1 MNGRDHEGTVDRN
14 LLLAANEDA
23 ARFYRN
29 QLIASSNRGPRDY
42 LTARGFGAL
51 LEKTPWT
58 IGYAPAGWTT
68 LMSHLRKQGYS
79 GDTLLEAG
87 LACRTRRNTLV
98 DRFRDRITFGIRN
111 AEGELVGFTARC
123 GPSAAAA
130 VPKYLNTPTTA
141 IYTKGEAPFGLAEQQ
156 GKITAGAVPALVEG
170 PFDAIAVQ
178 LAGPEQAE
186 DFAGIALC
194 GTAMSPSLASHL
206 AHLNDRRVVLA
217 FDGDDAGTLATERAA
232 CALAPEFVDVRAVS
246 RQSAGDPAEALNRSG
261 GPTLLAQLRGAC
273 PASDQVID
281 AHLEKWA
288 GRLDHVDAKIGCLRE
303 AAGLLARLRPADP
316 ARHAVQL
323 SELLGV
329 SVEVVTSELVEAMS
343 QTASRLASPR
353 DQCPSRQGQGFVASR
368 SPRSPTPSRS
378 RQVRC

>member
-1 MNGRDHEGTVDRN
+1 MNGRDHEGTVDRD

-29 QLIASSNRGPRDY
+29 QVLAPSNRGPRDY

-51 LEKTPWT
+51 LEETPWT

-68 LMSHLRKQGYS
+68 LVGHLRKQGYPD
-79 GDTLLEAG
+79 DTLLAAG
-87 LACRTRRNTLV
+87 LACRTRRNTLI

-111 AEGELVGFTARC
+111 QEAELVGFTARC
-123 GPSAAAA
+123 GPSAPAM

-141 IYTKGEAPFGLAEQQ
+141 IYRKGEAPFGLAEQQ
-156 GKITAGAVPALVEG
+156 GRIAAGAVPTLVEG
-170 PFDAIAVQ
+170 PFDAIAIQ
-178 LAGPEQAE
+178 LVGLEPAE

-194 GTAMSPSLASHL
+194 GTAMSPTLATRL
-206 AHLNDRRVVLA
+206 AQLNDRRVVLA
-217 FDGDDAGTLATERAA
+217 FDSDDAGTLATERAA
-232 CALAPEFVDVRAVS
+232 CALAPKYADVRAVS
-246 RQSAGDPAEALNRSG
+246 RHSVGDPAEVLSRSG

-273 PASDQVID
+273 PASDKVID

-288 GRLDHVDAKIGCLRE
+288 GRLDQVDAKIGCLRE
-303 AAGLLARLRPADP
+303 AAGILALLAPADP

-329 SVEVVTSELVEAMS
+329 SVGVVTSELVEAMS
-343 QTASRLASPR
+343 QPASKVASSR
-353 DQCPSRQGQGFVASR
+353 DQSPSRRAHGSAQSR
-368 SPRSPTPSRS
+368 SLNR
-378 RQVRC
+378 